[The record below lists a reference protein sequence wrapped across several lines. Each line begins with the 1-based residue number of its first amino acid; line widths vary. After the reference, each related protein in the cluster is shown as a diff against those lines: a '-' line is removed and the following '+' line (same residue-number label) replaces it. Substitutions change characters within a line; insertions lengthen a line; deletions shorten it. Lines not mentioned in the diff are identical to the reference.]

1 MSVSFCVCRRLWL
14 LAFQTAMK
22 SVQVHLVLNV
32 MLSSC
37 MNRSPSYAH
46 LEIFAWLEEKIW
58 VPSSVP
64 RVMKSLAA
72 CVRLCSHRVSYKIS
86 ASENPLTARWTSAV
100 IGWDRKGAEASI
112 VPAWPSGVYEDGG
125 VSAAHEIRTD
135 MPPRHPKV
143 YITQTSQE
151 SPNALPQ
158 LLHMDAHQ
166 NSPLYPLLCTHA
178 LLISFNT
185 EMFSLKNIYRSRK
198 SA

>member
-86 ASENPLTARWTSAV
+86 ASENPLTARWDVCCDWMRQKGGGGLDCPCVTVRSVWRWRCKRGSWNKNRHATKTSKGLHYSNQPRVPQCTSSTTSYGRTSKLSFISPAV
-100 IGWDRKGAEASI
+100 HTCAFNIIQHRD
-112 VPAWPSGVYEDGG
+112 VF
-125 VSAAHEIRTD
+125 
-135 MPPRHPKV
+135 
-143 YITQTSQE
+143 SQE
-151 SPNALPQ
+151 HL
-158 LLHMDAHQ
+158 
-166 NSPLYPLLCTHA
+166 
-178 LLISFNT
+178 
-185 EMFSLKNIYRSRK
+185 
-198 SA
+198 